1 LEDANFAKFRARGIH
16 KADVYF
22 TEFYMAQPAGK
33 RSTMSLYMNNE
44 DPYSHR
50 VRIVLAEKGI
60 NAELFDITSPEFFE
74 KLLQCN
80 PYGSVPTIIDRD
92 LILYETNIITEYLDE
107 RFPHPPLLPVYP
119 VARAKSRQMI
129 YRIERDWYPLLQR
142 IENSLKADK
151 VTVDTENGKSAQKQL
166 EESLTNLAPVFAG
179 KPYFMSEEFTLVDCC
194 IAPLLWRLR
203 CLGVKL
209 NTLPNGIQSYEERL
223 FKRPSFKATLN
234 EVESGV
240 KT

>member
-1 LEDANFAKFRARGIH
+1 MTTYPSSIAQIN
-16 KADVYF
+16 VYLWR
-22 TEFYMAQPAGK
+22 TFYMAQPAGK
-33 RSTMSLYMNNE
+33 RSTMSLYITSN

-50 VRIVLAEKGI
+50 IRIVLAEKGI
-60 NAELFDITSPEFFE
+60 NAEIVDIVSPESFE

-92 LILYETNIITEYLDE
+92 LVLYETNIITEYLDE

-142 IENSLKADK
+142 IEKALKTATVAD
-151 VTVDTENGKSAQKQL
+151 DTEDGQSAQKQL

-179 KPYFMSEEFTLVDCC
+179 KPFFMSEEFTLVDCC
-194 IAPLLWRLR
+194 IASLFWRLH
-203 CLGVKL
+203 CLEVKL
-209 NTLPNGIQSYEERL
+209 HSLPSSIRNYEEHL

-234 EVESGV
+234 EVEFGV

>member
-1 LEDANFAKFRARGIH
+1 
-16 KADVYF
+16 
-22 TEFYMAQPAGK
+22 MAQPAGK
-33 RSTMSLYMNNE
+33 RSTMNLYISSE

-50 VRIVLAEKGI
+50 IRIVLAEKGI
-60 NAELFDITSPEFFE
+60 NAEILDIASPESFE

-92 LILYETNIITEYLDE
+92 LVLYETNIITEYLDE

-129 YRIERDWYPLLQR
+129 YRIERDWYPLLLR
-142 IENSLKADK
+142 IENTEKNA
-151 VTVDTENGKSAQKQL
+151 TVASDTQTDKSAEKQL
-166 EESLTNLAPVFAG
+166 EESLTNLAPVFSG
-179 KPYFMSEEFTLVDCC
+179 KPFFMSEEFTLIDCC
-194 IAPLLWRLR
+194 IASLLWRLH

-209 NTLPNGIQSYEERL
+209 NSLPSSIRNYEERL

-234 EVESGV
+234 EIEFGV